1 MVLHQFAKNNKEKDT
16 LIDGLTKPSFSFIY
30 KNMDKKYYVYILL
43 TERETYYC
51 GYTDDV
57 EKRFHAHVE
66 GKGAKYT
73 KANKPV
79 KIVYQ
84 KEFPTKSEAMKEE
97 ARLKK
102 LTHKQK
108 TEFLNFM

>member
-1 MVLHQFAKNNKEKDT
+1 M
-16 LIDGLTKPSFSFIY
+16 
-30 KNMDKKYYVYILL
+30 YYTYILL
-43 TERETYYC
+43 TENNTFYC

-57 EKRFHAHVE
+57 EKRFQKHLS

-73 KANKPV
+73 RANKPL

-84 KEFPTKSEAMKEE
+84 KEFETKSDAMKEE

-102 LTHKQK
+102 LTHSEKLK
-108 TEFLNFM
+108 LVSV